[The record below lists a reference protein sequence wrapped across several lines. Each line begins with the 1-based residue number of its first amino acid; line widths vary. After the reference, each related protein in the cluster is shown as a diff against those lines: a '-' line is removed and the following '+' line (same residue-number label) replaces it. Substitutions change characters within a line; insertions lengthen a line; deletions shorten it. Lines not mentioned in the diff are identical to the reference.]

1 MHNENRPEAS
11 VQKTLTASAPGQ
23 ADRSSPIY
31 PPVIKIA
38 YRGNERVK
46 VSDTCGKRRKFRS
59 NCVGNDKAPTNDSTP
74 KNRNRKSN
82 EPSTAGGRERRL
94 KARPPVRFSS
104 LRSPRLVNQKQEPSG
119 NTLLAQ
125 RYPLSGNS
133 YFWRTAQLL
142 RHRCLTNPLPL
153 PWFRHM
159 FVQHFVAEIWVMRFP
174 MKTNKEFSKK
184 KPAPRAKSGGKKARR
199 KQPGS
204 NPGAT
209 TKQVASSAVAPQ
221 RRAPQV
227 ASH

>member
-46 VSDTCGKRRKFRS
+46 FSDTCGKRRKFRS

-133 YFWRTAQLL
+133 YFWRTALG
-142 RHRCLTNPLPL
+142 RIFPLP
-153 PWFRHM
+153 PRSISAA
-159 FVQHFVAEIWVMRFP
+159 VDQWV
-174 MKTNKEFSKK
+174 TSCEY
-184 KPAPRAKSGGKKARR
+184 KAQQDLSSILCTSFAWRSR
-199 KQPGS
+199 
-204 NPGAT
+204 GAF
-209 TKQVASSAVAPQ
+209 A
-221 RRAPQV
+221 
-227 ASH
+227 